1 MFSKSRDR
9 GIHGS
14 SIGELSGGQQRRIF
28 LARALA
34 QKPDMYFLDEPFVGV
49 DVASEEKIIAIL
61 KELRDNGKTV
71 VVVHHDLSKASDY
84 FDELILLN
92 KELIEYGIVE
102 KVFQPEVMRRAY
114 NNPFHSITNM
124 EIKLCINFIEE
135 IIEYEFLQKA
145 LTTSIMVGIICGVI
159 GCFIILR
166 GMALMGDAISHAVLP
181 GVALS
186 YMIGINF
193 FFGAVFTGVLT
204 ALGIG
209 FISQNSR
216 IKNDVS
222 IGIMFTAAFA
232 SGIILITFMKSS
244 TDLYRILFGNVLAV
258 RPEEMVTTLI
268 IGVIVL
274 ASIYLFYKEL
284 LVSSFDPTMAKAYG
298 LPVRVIHYFLMILLT
313 LVTVASLQTV
323 GIILVV
329 AMLITPA
336 STAYLFAKNSLWVML
351 YLSAGIGVLSSIL
364 GLYFSY
370 TYNLASGA
378 TIVLAATMLFI
389 LAFIF
394 SPKQGLLWVQI
405 KVFSKRETYLS

>member
-1 MFSKSRDR
+1 MS
-9 GIHGS
+9 
-14 SIGELSGGQQRRIF
+14 
-28 LARALA
+28 
-34 QKPDMYFLDEPFVGV
+34 FVE
-49 DVASEEKIIAIL
+49 AIIQ
-61 KELRDNGKTV
+61 
-71 VVVHHDLSKASDY
+71 
-84 FDELILLN
+84 
-92 KELIEYGIVE
+92 YG
-102 KVFQPEVMRRAY
+102 
-114 NNPFHSITNM
+114 
-124 EIKLCINFIEE
+124 
-135 IIEYEFLQKA
+135 FLQKA
-145 LTTSIMVGIICGVI
+145 LLTSIMVGIICGVI

-186 YMIGINF
+186 YILGINF
-193 FFGAVFTGVLT
+193 FFGAVFTGLIT

-209 FISQNSR
+209 FISNNSR

-244 TDLYRILFGNVLAV
+244 TDLYHILFGNVLAV
-258 RPEEMVTTLI
+258 RPSEMLSTLI
-268 IGVIVL
+268 IGIFVL
-274 ASIYLFYKEL
+274 VCIYVFYKEL
-284 LVSSFDPTMAKAYG
+284 LVSSFDPTMASAYG
-298 LPVRVIHYFLMILLT
+298 LPTKLIHYFLMTLLT

-336 STAYLFAKNSLWVML
+336 STAYLLTDRLWVML

-378 TIVLAATMLFI
+378 TIVLAATVLFI
-389 LAFIF
+389 LAFLF
-394 SPKQGLLWVQI
+394 SPKQGLIWRSI
-405 KVFSKRETYLS
+405 KSARKREMHSQS

>member
-1 MFSKSRDR
+1 MMDFID
-9 GIHGS
+9 GI
-14 SIGELSGGQQRRIF
+14 IQ
-28 LARALA
+28 
-34 QKPDMYFLDEPFVGV
+34 
-49 DVASEEKIIAIL
+49 
-61 KELRDNGKTV
+61 
-71 VVVHHDLSKASDY
+71 
-84 FDELILLN
+84 
-92 KELIEYGIVE
+92 YG
-102 KVFQPEVMRRAY
+102 
-114 NNPFHSITNM
+114 
-124 EIKLCINFIEE
+124 
-135 IIEYEFLQKA
+135 FLQKA
-145 LTTSIMVGIICGVI
+145 LLTSIMVGIISGVI

-232 SGIILITFMKSS
+232 SGIILITMMKSS
-244 TDLYRILFGNVLAV
+244 TDLYHILFGNVLAV
-258 RPEEMVTTLI
+258 RPDEMWTTLF
-268 IGVIVL
+268 IGIIVL
-274 ASIYLFYKEL
+274 VSIYLFYKEL
-284 LVSSFDPTMAKAYG
+284 LVSSFDPTMARAYG
-298 LPVRVIHYFLMILLT
+298 LPVRVIHYFLMVLLT

-336 STAYLFAKNSLWVML
+336 STAYLLTNRLWVML
-351 YLSAGIGVLSSIL
+351 YLSAGFGILSSII

-378 TIVLAATMLFI
+378 TIVLAATFLFV

-394 SPKQGLLWVQI
+394 SPKQGLLWRAMKNV
-405 KVFSKRETYLS
+405 KRKSTFTT